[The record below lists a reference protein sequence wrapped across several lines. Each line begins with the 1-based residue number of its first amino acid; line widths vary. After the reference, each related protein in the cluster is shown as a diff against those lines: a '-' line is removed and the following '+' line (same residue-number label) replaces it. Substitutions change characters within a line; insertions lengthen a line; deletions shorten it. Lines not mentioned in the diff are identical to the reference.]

1 MKILVIDSGGR
12 GHSTVWKV
20 AQLSAEEIWCA
31 PGNAGIGQERMQN
44 GEMVQCVPLQTTDLA
59 GLLRFALEK
68 KPDLTLVGAD
78 DPLALGIVDLF
89 QHNGLRI
96 WGPNRRAARFEA
108 SKAYTQWFCEKH
120 RVPCAEG
127 IFSRRE
133 EDILAYA
140 ERRHWQCVV
149 KADGLAL
156 GKGAHPCRTEAQVR
170 EAIARVRALGASG
183 DIIVVQEFL
192 QEGRELSLHFFC
204 DGTTARL
211 MPSSVDHK
219 TIDEDGEG
227 LMTGGMGTVSPDPS
241 LSEDEYSEIARII
254 IQPWLE
260 GCAQEG
266 IDFRGVLYPG
276 VKLTKDGPNLL
287 EFNARFGD
295 SEAQTHLVRLETDLV
310 EIAEATLAGTL
321 DRVDIR
327 WKPITS
333 ACVVLASE
341 GYPGDV
347 SKTKG
352 RVITGL
358 ERAATLPDVKVF
370 HAGTALNDQ
379 GEFVTAG
386 GRVLGVTGWGENLVT
401 ARTKAYHV
409 VRTVYF
415 QGRQFCRNIGGA
427 IFNMNMG

>member
-1 MKILVIDSGGR
+1 MKLLVIDGGGR
-12 GHSTVWKV
+12 GHSVVWKA
-20 AQLSAEEIWCA
+20 AQFSAKKIWCA

-44 GEMVQCVPLQTTDLA
+44 GELVQCVPLQTTDLA
-59 GLLRFALEK
+59 GLLQFALEK
-68 KPDLTLVGAD
+68 RPDLTLVGAD

-89 QHNGLRI
+89 QSHGLRI

-108 SKAYTQWFCEKH
+108 SKAYTQWFCERH

-127 IFSRRE
+127 TFSRHE

-140 ERRHWQCVV
+140 KRREWQCVV

-170 EAIARVRALGASG
+170 EAIVRVRALPGTSG

-204 DGTTARL
+204 DGMTTRL

-219 TIDEDGEG
+219 TIDEEGVG
-227 LMTGGMGTVSPDPS
+227 LMTGGMGTISPDPA
-241 LSEDEYSEIARII
+241 LSEEEYSEIADAII
-254 IQPWLE
+254 TPWLE
-260 GCAQEG
+260 GCAKEG
-266 IDFRGVLYPG
+266 IDFCGVLYPG
-276 VKLTKDGPNLL
+276 VKLTADGPKLL

-295 SEAQTHLVRLETDLV
+295 TEAQTHLVRLETDLV
-310 EIAEATLAGTL
+310 EIAQATLAGTL
-321 DRVDIR
+321 ERVDIR

-333 ACVVLASE
+333 VCVVLASE

-352 RVITGL
+352 RVIIGL
-358 ERAATLPDVKVF
+358 ERAATFSNVKVF

-386 GRVLGVTGWGENLVT
+386 GRVLGVTAWAETLAV
-401 ARTKAYHV
+401 ARMQAYRATKAIRFEGGQHY
-409 VRTVYF
+409 R
-415 QGRQFCRNIGGA
+415 RDIGGEPLE
-427 IFNMNMG
+427 M

>member
-1 MKILVIDSGGR
+1 MKLLTIDSGGR
-12 GHSTVWKV
+12 GHSIVWKV
-20 AQLSAEEIWCA
+20 AQFSAEEIWCA

-59 GLLRFALEK
+59 GLLQFALEK

-78 DPLALGIVDLF
+78 DPLALGIADIF
-89 QHNGLRI
+89 QSNGLRI

-108 SKAYTQWFCEKH
+108 SKAYTQWFCQKY

-127 IFSRRE
+127 ISSRSE

-140 ERRHWQCVV
+140 KQRGWQCVV

-156 GKGAHPCRTEAQVR
+156 GKGAHPCRTETQVR
-170 EAIARVRALGASG
+170 EAIVRVRALGASG

-192 QEGRELSLHFFC
+192 QGRELSLHFFC
-204 DGTTARL
+204 DGTTTRL

-219 TIDEDGEG
+219 TIGEGGEG
-227 LMTGGMGTVSPDPS
+227 LMTGGMGTISPDLA
-241 LSEDEYSEIARII
+241 LSEGEYRKIAEAII
-254 IQPWLE
+254 MPWRE

-276 VKLTKDGPNLL
+276 VKLTKEGPKLL

-295 SEAQTHLVRLETDLV
+295 TEAQTHLVRLETDLV
-310 EIAEATLAGTL
+310 EIAEATLAGELERT
-321 DRVDIR
+321 DIR

-352 RVITGL
+352 LVITGL
-358 ERAATLPDVKVF
+358 DTLENWPNLKVF
-370 HAGTALNDQ
+370 HAGTAEKN
-379 GEFVTAG
+379 GAVVTNG
-386 GRVLGVTGWGENLVT
+386 GRVLGVTAWAETLAV
-401 ARTKAYHV
+401 ARLQAYRAV
-409 VRTVYF
+409 KEIRFGGKLPVFR
-415 QGRQFCRNIGGA
+415 RDIGGP
-427 IFNMNMG
+427 ILELN